1 MAAVAPAPL
10 ADQTT
15 DLMRKLSLDSKNMS
29 SDASEVTKK
38 PSGVQYGSVN
48 GREAPM
54 VSIPTSERSLTPLLQ
69 EHLDTSMFY
78 YPNGHASSFYYGGY
92 DGSATEWEAYPRYV
106 SPDGSE
112 VPPLGVYGDMYHHG
126 YGYAPYHPW
135 LGHNSQLYGPQHYQ
149 FPATYYQPPTP
160 TPTCVSYT
168 TSQTPS
174 SKGEVS
180 TSAAADLPSIPFDTK
195 ADSNVMAQTITNG
208 NDVSATLKPN
218 QQNSLLNQSGSFGK
232 GGLLGGLPSGYQD
245 PRFGFDGMWS
255 PIPWFDGPIFSD
267 GQHKPATTNNI
278 SSMTTQIG
286 NTMSTRNQ
294 NTRLQPRHMGMH
306 ASGPAAPGVANKL
319 YPSNRMYGHQ
329 NANRFGNH
337 QSYSS
342 SMYNS
347 RMNGRRGMSTD
358 NNYKSRGGGNG
369 FCGYGNENLDG
380 LSELNK
386 GPRAGC
392 FGNQKGFGPNVTIAV
407 RVQSLSANVNV
418 QESVAIPGSGQYN
431 KADFPETYSNAKFF
445 IIKSYSEDDIHKSI
459 KYNIWSSTPHGN
471 KKLDAAYQESKE
483 QTSGCPIFLFF
494 SVNTSGQFVGVAE
507 MIGRVNFNRTF
518 GYWQQDKW
526 IGCFPVKWHIVKDV
540 PNNILKHII
549 LEDNEN
555 KPVTNSRDTQEVK
568 LDQGLQLLRLFKDH
582 VSKTS
587 ILDDFSFYEDR
598 QKMMQEKRSKLQLL
612 QKKIIDESP
621 VHFDEK
627 DMDGVSRNPGL
638 QKPLEVKN
646 ESGQGELALG
656 ESAQAERR
664 VALL

>member
-54 VSIPTSERSLTPLLQ
+54 MSIPTSERSLTPLLQ
-69 EHLDTSMFY
+69 EHLDASMCY

-92 DGSATEWEAYPRYV
+92 DGSTTEWEAYPRYV

-126 YGYAPYHPW
+126 YGYAPYGPW

-149 FPATYYQPPTP
+149 FPATYYQPPR
-160 TPTCVSYT
+160 PTCVSYT

-180 TSAAADLPSIPFDTK
+180 TSAAADLPSIPVDMPK
-195 ADSNVMAQTITNG
+195 ADSNVMAQTITKG
-208 NDVSATLKPN
+208 NDASATLKPN
-218 QQNSLLNQSGSFGK
+218 RQNSLLNQGGSFGQ

-255 PIPWFDGPIFSD
+255 PVPWFDGPIFSD

-294 NTRLQPRHMGMH
+294 NIRLHPHHMGMH
-306 ASGPAAPGVANKL
+306 ASGPADPGVANKL
-319 YPSNRMYGHQ
+319 YPSNRMYGQ
-329 NANRFGNH
+329 NVNGFGNH
-337 QSYSS
+337 QSFSS

-347 RMNGRRGMSTD
+347 RMNGRWGMSTD
-358 NNYKSRGGGNG
+358 NNYKLRGRGNG

-392 FGNQKGFGPNVTIAV
+392 FRNQKGFGPNVTIAV
-407 RVQSLSANVNV
+407 TVQSLPANVNV

-431 KADFPETYSNAKFF
+431 KADFPETHSNAKFF

-483 QTSGCPIFLFF
+483 QTSGFPIFLFF
-494 SVNTSGQFVGVAE
+494 SVNMSGQFVGVAE
-507 MIGRVNFNRTF
+507 MIGPVNFNRTF

-526 IGCFPVKWHIVKDV
+526 IGCFPVEWHIVKDV

-568 LDQGLQLLRLFKDH
+568 LDQGLQLLKLFKDH
-582 VSKTS
+582 
-587 ILDDFSFYEDR
+587 IIE
-598 QKMMQEKRSKLQLL
+598 EK
-612 QKKIIDESP
+612 P

-646 ESGQGELALG
+646 ESGQGGLALG
-656 ESAQAERR
+656 ESAQAEKR
-664 VALL
+664 VALQ